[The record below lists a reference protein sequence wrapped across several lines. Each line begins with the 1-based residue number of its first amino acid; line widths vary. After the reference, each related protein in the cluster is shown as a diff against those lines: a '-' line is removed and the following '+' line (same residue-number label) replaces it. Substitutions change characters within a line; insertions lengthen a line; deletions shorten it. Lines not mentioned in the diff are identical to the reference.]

1 MPGYHNNVEAYIKE
15 HNIKTRQF
23 GKKEEESKKFVIGSN
38 SQRPT
43 RGSNQKK
50 QFTTTTTESFVPMTT
65 PATYSSDPD
74 HPQTSI
80 EYKYKQDKTN
90 YRPYLEGRPSQS
102 DLRPEGYQYYYDPF
116 QGYEDYEEERT
127 YLDI

>member
-23 GKKEEESKKFVIGSN
+23 GKKEEESKSVIGSN
-38 SQRPT
+38 SQRPK

-74 HPQTSI
+74 HHQTST
-80 EYKYKQDKTN
+80 EVQQDKTN
-90 YRPYLEGRPSQS
+90 YRPYLEGRPSQL
-102 DLRPEGYQYYYDPF
+102 DLRPESYQYFYDPF